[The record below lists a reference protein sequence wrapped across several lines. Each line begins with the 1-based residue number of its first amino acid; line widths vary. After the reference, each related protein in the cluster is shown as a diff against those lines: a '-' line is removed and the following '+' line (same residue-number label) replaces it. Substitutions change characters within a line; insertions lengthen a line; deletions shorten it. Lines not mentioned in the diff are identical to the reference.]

1 MSKVSPNGT
10 GLELYLPGGGNL
22 RSQRPYVGS
31 DFDKSHSS
39 VRLFVP
45 RDMRYKNVIT
55 MASSI
60 PAPAGRLAQVAG
72 PSLPS
77 PIDAARRVRAVLF
90 DLDGTLYR
98 QPVLR
103 GLMALELATMPLYGP
118 RRAARRWRALAAYR
132 RAQEQLRSGDVRP
145 ESSQGAMAAAK
156 SGLPVAEVEAL
167 AQEWMQVRPL
177 KYLRACRAVGLDA
190 LVALGLTGRFSPVLS
205 ATDPEIRA
213 FKPHPRGFLRA
224 AAIWHLATSDVLVVG
239 DRLDA
244 DAAGAAAAGMPCV
257 IIGRAR
263 LGRSSSPTVHR
274 VLPSLEALHHVLE
287 HGR

>member
-1 MSKVSPNGT
+1 
-10 GLELYLPGGGNL
+10 
-22 RSQRPYVGS
+22 
-31 DFDKSHSS
+31 
-39 VRLFVP
+39 
-45 RDMRYKNVIT
+45 
-55 MASSI
+55 
-60 PAPAGRLAQVAG
+60 
-72 PSLPS
+72 
-77 PIDAARRVRAVLF
+77 
-90 DLDGTLYR
+90 
-98 QPVLR
+98 
-103 GLMALELATMPLYGP
+103 
-118 RRAARRWRALAAYR
+118 
-132 RAQEQLRSGDVRP
+132 
-145 ESSQGAMAAAK
+145 
-156 SGLPVAEVEAL
+156 VEAL
-167 AQEWMQVRPL
+167 AKEWMQVRPL

-190 LVALGLTGRFSPVLS
+190 LVAWLADCGIPMGVLSDYPAADKIVALGLTGRFSPVLS

>member
-1 MSKVSPNGT
+1 
-10 GLELYLPGGGNL
+10 
-22 RSQRPYVGS
+22 
-31 DFDKSHSS
+31 
-39 VRLFVP
+39 
-45 RDMRYKNVIT
+45 
-55 MASSI
+55 
-60 PAPAGRLAQVAG
+60 
-72 PSLPS
+72 
-77 PIDAARRVRAVLF
+77 VLF

-98 QPVLR
+98 QPALR

-132 RAQEQLRSGDVRP
+132 RAQEQLRAGDARP

-167 AQEWMQVRPL
+167 AKEWMQVRPL

-190 LVALGLTGRFSPVLS
+190 LVGWLADRGIPMGVLSDYPAADKIVALGLTGRFSPVLS